1 MKNAADCI
9 SKEFPHEP
17 HQGVTQHGHGGST
30 RVNKTKNK
38 FLLLY
43 SDDTSSLFAFPS
55 QINGIYVE
63 ISCPCTERRVK
74 RFLLSPD
81 SITAEYYLWL

>member
-30 RVNKTKNK
+30 RVNKTKK
-38 FLLLY
+38 FLFVY
-43 SDDTSSLFAFPS
+43 SDDTSSPLVFPS

-63 ISCPCTERRVK
+63 IFC
-74 RFLLSPD
+74 L
-81 SITAEYYLWL
+81 Y